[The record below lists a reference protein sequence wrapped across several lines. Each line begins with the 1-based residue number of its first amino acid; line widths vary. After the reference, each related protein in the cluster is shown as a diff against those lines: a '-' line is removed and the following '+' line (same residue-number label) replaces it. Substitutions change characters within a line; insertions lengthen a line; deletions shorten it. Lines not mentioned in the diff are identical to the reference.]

1 MGREAAAGRL
11 SVDEGGFTMSETA
24 VVPAKIGSV
33 TVRSFI
39 AAAPED
45 TIGETAE
52 KMASCDT
59 ESALVVDMGRLIGI
73 FTSRDLLR
81 AIADRAHPSEARIR
95 DWMSADPVTATEETS
110 FEEARRLMVE
120 HGIHHLPVVAGAIPV
135 GVVGLRS
142 VAVGD

>member
-1 MGREAAAGRL
+1 MTEDTIVQAT
-11 SVDEGGFTMSETA
+11 V
-24 VVPAKIGSV
+24 GSV
-33 TVRSFI
+33 TVRNFI

-52 KMASCDT
+52 KMAAEDT

-81 AIADRAHPSEARIR
+81 SIAGRVHPSEGRIR
-95 DWMSADPVTATEETS
+95 QWMTADPFVVTEETTFS
-110 FEEARRLMVE
+110 DARRLMVE
-120 HGIHHLPVVAGAIPV
+120 NGIHHLPVVSGSVPV

-142 VAVGD
+142 VAADD

>member
-1 MGREAAAGRL
+1 M
-11 SVDEGGFTMSETA
+11 TETTVTSA
-24 VVPAKIGSV
+24 RIGSV

-45 TIGETAE
+45 TLGETAE
-52 KMASCDT
+52 KMAARDT

-95 DWMSADPVTATEETS
+95 DWMTAEPVTATEETT
-110 FEEARRLMVE
+110 FAEARRLMVE

-135 GVVGLRS
+135 GIVGLRA
-142 VAVGD
+142 VAVDER